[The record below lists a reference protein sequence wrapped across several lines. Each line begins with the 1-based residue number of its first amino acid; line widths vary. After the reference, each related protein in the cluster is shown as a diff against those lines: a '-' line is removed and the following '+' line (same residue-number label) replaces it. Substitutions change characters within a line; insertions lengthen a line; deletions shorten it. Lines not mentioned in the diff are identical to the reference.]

1 MFKINITRYEDEDGN
16 ELLTTN
22 DGSDDVVK
30 VTGEKIKNFKRFGEI
45 YQENPGMRSVFD
57 SDGFNLTIKADLLGF
72 DSVSKME
79 NVLEA
84 FHSQWARQNSIIFL

>member
-1 MFKINITRYEDEDGN
+1 
-16 ELLTTN
+16 
-22 DGSDDVVK
+22 
-30 VTGEKIKNFKRFGEI
+30 
-45 YQENPGMRSVFD
+45 MRSVFD
-57 SDGFNLTIKADLLGF
+57 SNGFNLTMKADLLGF